1 MIAIIDYGAG
11 NIKSLQFALERLNI
25 PSVLT
30 SSQEEIEKAD
40 ALILPGV
47 GAFGDAMNELKKP
60 GLDQIIKAEVAKNK
74 PLLGICLGMQML
86 YDSSDE
92 HGLNEGLG
100 LLKGHIG
107 LIPDTVKVPHMGWN
121 SLELHQEQPILKD
134 VSNGD
139 YVYFV
144 HSYYAGNTDKTDLVA
159 DADYGVSVPAVVQK
173 DNVIGIQF
181 HPEKSGET
189 GLQILKNFG
198 EMIE

>member
-25 PSVLT
+25 PSQLT
-30 SSQEEIEKAD
+30 SNAAVIAKAD
-40 ALILPGV
+40 AIILPGV
-47 GAFGDAMNELKKP
+47 GAFGESMKQLKAL
-60 GLDQIIKAEVAKNK
+60 GLDETIKTEVAKNK

-86 YDSSDE
+86 FETSSEIGQHD
-92 HGLNEGLG
+92 GLG
-100 LLKGHIG
+100 LLKGSID

-121 SLELHQEQPILKD
+121 TLQLQQDQPILKHVQTD
-134 VSNGD
+134 D

-144 HSYYAGNTDKTDLVA
+144 HSYYAAGIDQNDLVA
-159 DADYGVSVPAVVQK
+159 DAAYEVSIPAVVQK

-198 EMIE
+198 EMIS